1 MGRIRRVIP
10 SMFHRRLALLGAM
23 VALGFLLLS
32 GRLVWVTGVK
42 GETLREE
49 AERRLIRQ
57 SYLPTIRGRILDRK
71 GRVLA
76 QDRPSYDIAV
86 SFGVISGEWA
96 ADRSMRFARAAH
108 RDEWAMLD
116 RGEREA
122 LAARYRPAYDARVE
136 RMWNL
141 IAQGAGV
148 PREEIEDAK
157 ARVQRRVN
165 AIQADYT
172 ERRAER
178 ERAKLI
184 EAGIEIGPEEEASI
198 ARVAASP
205 VRETVEAH
213 PIVRGVSDDV
223 GFRFMRLGEREQA
236 MFLTS
241 EAGEAALEERQP
253 MLPGLEVIDTTSR
266 VYPFETMRVEI
277 DRSTLPKPIRADGSV
292 QVEVSDVGGL
302 VLGRVRRGVYG
313 PDPTRGD
320 PGDKARRQAA
330 LDESEALRE
339 RALIPG
345 VRAGDGMFDT
355 GAYLEGDR
363 VGRSGLEASLE
374 HELRGL
380 RGVRVENLQTRAV
393 RERSAIPGRDVRLT
407 LDIHLQARVRAILDP
422 AVGLARV
429 QAWHQ
434 NEDLPIGTELDAG
447 VVVLDVGSGEI
458 LAMVSTPTPPRD
470 GDWSARGLS
479 DEALELFMKVRTP
492 YANRA
497 IGVPYPPGSIAKAL
511 VLAGAAKEGVYV
523 PGERIEATGH
533 YLPNRD
539 DVFRSWIY
547 KQHGITH
554 ADQLGRDPDGVDAMM
569 VSSNVFFFTL
579 GDRLGPRGV
588 SHVYRMFGLGEG
600 FGLGIG
606 GEWTGTIGPLDGSG
620 NDGSTLS
627 RDEAILLGIGQ
638 GPVTWTPLHAAD
650 SYATLARGGVRI
662 TPTLISREGSAPVVQ
677 RLDLPTSAVRDTLEG
692 LRLAAND
699 PRFGT
704 GYDFATGDTRDTV
717 FNAPGVTI
725 WGKTGT
731 ADASAIVIDPDGD
744 GPEPR
749 VMLRDGD
756 HSWYVTL
763 VGDEGGAPRYAIAVV
778 IDYGGSGGRVSGPVS
793 NQVVHALIQEGYLR
807 GEAASATSGDRGMA
821 GLP

>member
-1 MGRIRRVIP
+1 
-10 SMFHRRLALLGAM
+10 MFHRRLALLGAM
-23 VALGFLLLS
+23 VSAGFLVLS

-42 GETLREE
+42 GGALREQ
-49 AERRLIRQ
+49 AESRLIRQ
-57 SYLPTIRGRILDRK
+57 AYLPTIRGRVLDRK

-96 ADRSMRFARAAH
+96 EDQAMRFARRAH
-108 RDEWAMLD
+108 RDEWGMLD
-116 RGEREA
+116 RGERDT
-122 LAARYRPAYDARVE
+122 LAARYRPVYEARVG
-136 RMWNL
+136 RMWDL

-148 PREEIEDAK
+148 TREEVDR
-157 ARVQRRVN
+157 ARSRVLRRVN

-172 ERRAER
+172 RRRAER
-178 ERAKLI
+178 ERAKLV
-184 EAGIEIGPEEEASI
+184 EAGIEIGADEEASI

-205 VRETVEAH
+205 VRETVLAH

-223 GFRFMRLGEREQA
+223 GFRFMRLAEREQA
-236 MFLTS
+236 VFLAS

-253 MLPGLEVIDTTSR
+253 LLPGIEVIDTTSR
-266 VYPFETMRVEI
+266 VYPFETVRVEI
-277 DRSTLPKPIRADGSV
+277 DRSTLPAPIRADGNA
-292 QVEVSDVGGL
+292 QVEVPDVAGL

-313 PDPTRGD
+313 PDPARGD
-320 PGDKARRQAA
+320 PGDVARRRRA
-330 LDESEALRE
+330 LEADEGLR
-339 RALIPG
+339 RRSLIPG
-345 VRAGDGMFDT
+345 VRAGDGEIDT
-355 GAYLEGDR
+355 GRYLEGDR

-393 RERSAIPGRDVRLT
+393 RERAPISGKDVRLT
-407 LDIHLQARVRAILDP
+407 LDIHLQARVRAVLDP

-447 VVVLDVGSGEI
+447 AVVLDVGSGEI

-470 GDWSARGLS
+470 GDWSTRGLS
-479 DEALELFMKVRTP
+479 GEALDLFMRVRSP

-511 VLAGAAKEGVYV
+511 ILAGAAKEGVYS

-533 YLPNRD
+533 YLPNRA

-547 KQHGITH
+547 KQHSITH

-579 GDRLGPRGV
+579 GDRLGSRGV
-588 SHVYRMFGLGEG
+588 SHVYRMFGLSEG
-600 FGLGIG
+600 FDLGIG
-606 GEWTGTIGPLDGSG
+606 GEWLGTIGPLDGSG

-650 SYATLARGGVRI
+650 AYATIARGGVRI
-662 TPTLISREGSAPVVQ
+662 TPTLISREGSAPDVR
-677 RLDLPTSAVRDTLEG
+677 RLDLPQAIIGDTLEG

-704 GYDFATGDTRDTV
+704 GYDFAVGDARDTV
-717 FNAPGVTI
+717 FNAPGVTV

-731 ADASAIVIDPDGD
+731 ADASAIVIDAD
-744 GPEPR
+744 GPEGPEPAYM
-749 VMLRDGD
+749 VRDGD

-778 IDYGGSGGRVSGPVS
+778 VDYGGSGGRVSGPIS
-793 NQVVHALIQEGYLR
+793 NQIVHALIQEGYLL
-807 GEAASATSGDRGMA
+807 GGAGSAGLDDAGMA
-821 GLP
+821 GVP